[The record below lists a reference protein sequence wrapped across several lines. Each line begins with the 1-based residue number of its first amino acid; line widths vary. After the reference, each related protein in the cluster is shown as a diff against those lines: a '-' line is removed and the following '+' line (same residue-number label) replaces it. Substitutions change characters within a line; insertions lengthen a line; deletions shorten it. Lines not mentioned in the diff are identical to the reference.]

1 MPPITL
7 ETNHTLRDLRFF
19 KGLVRKEKDVL
30 NHRYGYKRAAYL
42 HLLAKELQKDKH
54 FAEVKWTGF
63 R

>member
-1 MPPITL
+1 M
-7 ETNHTLRDLRFF
+7 
-19 KGLVRKEKDVL
+19 RKEKDVL